1 MERRID
7 RAGIS
12 RFLDEMVETGVVSAA
27 VALIGEPDQVLWAS
41 SAGWMR
47 GRGEA
52 GVRSRVS
59 TRFDLASLTKPLTA
73 TLALALDA
81 DGTLPLETTVGEIW
95 PEMVHPDL
103 ADRPLSD
110 LLRHR
115 AGLAAWAP
123 FYHLCRTRGQVL
135 GRLLSGEHLGAR
147 PGTYS
152 DLGPLLY
159 GMAAEQRTGED
170 LARLLRARV
179 LAHPLWLSG
188 VVPSPGPRADVA
200 ECTMHTG
207 KEIELAA
214 GLGIAIANQGPPATG
229 WPQDGNARFLVGLR
243 GGAGRRSQTEGH
255 AGLFGRAQDLW
266 RLGAEWLEPRR
277 LLKPET
283 VQAALGGDGP
293 FALGWERATSPR
305 GQASAG
311 PDLSAASFGH
321 TGFAGGSLWIDPEAR
336 RILVLLTHR
345 TDPGN
350 DMNSW
355 RRRFH
360 TLVQTSALRRS
371 KKRAPTEATL

>member
-12 RFLDEMVETGVVSAA
+12 RFLDEMVETGVVSSA
-27 VALIGEPDQVLWAS
+27 VALIGEPDQVLWAC
-41 SAGWMR
+41 SAGWTR

-73 TLALALDA
+73 TLALVLDA
-81 DGTLPLETTVGEIW
+81 DGILPLATPIGEIW
-95 PEMVHPDL
+95 PETHPGL
-103 ADRPLSD
+103 ADRPLAD

-123 FYHLCRTRGQVL
+123 FYHLCRTREEVL
-135 GRLLSGEHLGAR
+135 ARLLGGDHLGAK

-159 GMAAEQRTGED
+159 GMAAERRTGEP
-170 LARLLRARV
+170 LARLLRTRI

-188 VVPSPGPRADVA
+188 VLPSPGPRADVA
-200 ECTMHTG
+200 ECSMHTG
-207 KEIELAA
+207 KEIELAE
-214 GLGIAIANQGPPATG
+214 GLGIVIANQGAPATG
-229 WPQDGNARFLVGLR
+229 WPQDGNARFLLGLR
-243 GGAGRRSQTEGH
+243 GGAGRKSQTEGH

-266 RLGAEWLEPRR
+266 RLGSEWLEPRR
-277 LLKPET
+277 LLQRET
-283 VQAALGGDGP
+283 VQAALDGDGP

-345 TDPGN
+345 IDPGN

-360 TLVQTSALRRS
+360 TLVQASALRRS
-371 KKRAPTEATL
+371 KKRAPTEAKL